1 MWVCVYLE
9 GGGWV
14 VKGVYNY
21 VSLFVKI
28 GSCVVDSLLNLIAL
42 NISYIYWD

>member
-21 VSLFVKI
+21 VSLFVKL
-28 GSCVVDSLLNLIAL
+28 VVVR
-42 NISYIYWD
+42 